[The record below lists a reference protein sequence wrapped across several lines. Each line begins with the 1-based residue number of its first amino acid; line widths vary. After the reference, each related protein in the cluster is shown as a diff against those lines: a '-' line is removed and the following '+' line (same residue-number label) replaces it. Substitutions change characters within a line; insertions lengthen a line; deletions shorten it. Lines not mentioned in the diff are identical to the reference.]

1 MHLPQQ
7 GGPPAHLHL
16 NLHTCTPAHLHTC
29 TPAPQGQFY
38 GVTLEY
44 RPNPAEPLHGDMTSV
59 KSVVMLVFRDPKNP
73 EDEVIVLI
81 HHLTSCLPDHQ
92 VT

>member
-1 MHLPQQ
+1 M
-7 GGPPAHLHL
+7 
-16 NLHTCTPAHLHTC
+16 
-29 TPAPQGQFY
+29 
-38 GVTLEY
+38 TLEY

-59 KSVVMLVFRDPKNP
+59 KSVVMLVFRDAKNP

-81 HHLTSCLPDHQ
+81 HHLISCLPDHQ